1 MCDIVLDALILL
13 GLVKWL
19 GDDEIEFMHALVFAL
34 VGAVVSIA
42 IGFSLISEL
51 GEWAFLVGKAV
62 AGAGIS
68 CVLFIRYG
76 VDMKRAFLIGGV
88 FVVGGFLLRLAM
100 LFAMDIFF
108 GD

>member
-19 GDDEIEFMHALVFAL
+19 GDDEIDFMHALVLAL

-42 IGFSLISEL
+42 IGFSFMSDL

-62 AGAGIS
+62 AGAGIA
-68 CVLFIRYG
+68 CTLFIRYG

-88 FVVGGFLLRLAM
+88 FVVGGFLLRFAM
-100 LFAMDIFF
+100 LFALETVF
-108 GD
+108 